1 MTSKA
6 HRQPLFVPG
15 DLDGFFGLAIDN
27 LIQFLLILGLCGSV
41 LGFPV
46 ELLIES
52 VLPGAALSV
61 VFGNLYYAKQA
72 QDLSARTGRTDV
84 TALPYGINTVSLFAF
99 VFLVMLPVKLEGMA
113 QGLSDAD
120 AARTAFRVGLAA
132 CFLSGAIELLG
143 APVADFVRRS
153 TPRAAL
159 LATLSG
165 IAISFI
171 AIDFAVRTFAMPLVA
186 LLPLAV
192 ILTTY
197 FSGVRLP
204 LRVPGG
210 AWALGLGA
218 IAAWLLTLVPGA
230 TTPVSTKSL
239 ATAFDH
245 VGFYLPIPVL
255 GDLYTGLTHPL
266 TMQFLV
272 PVIVPMALFNVLGS
286 IQNLESAEAAGD
298 SYPSAPSLVVNGI
311 GSLVASAFG
320 SCFPTTIYIGHPGWK
335 ALGAR
340 SGYSILNGVFF
351 VVIALFGLS
360 HAVSAIVPIEAGMA
374 IVLWIGIV
382 ITAQAFQATPARHAP
397 AVALGLF
404 PAIAGWG
411 VLILTQ
417 TLGAA
422 GIVAGDMGFAA
433 KVLASPQAFGA
444 VGLQLSGMVALS
456 QGFMLTCLVWS
467 AASALLIDRKLMAA
481 ARFMVIGA
489 VLSFFGFIHAGT
501 LSPAGGVYVIGFGTG
516 ATWAIGYALCAGFF
530 ALTAVWVQRTGQE
543 TPSEDG
549 LGGHG

>member
-1 MTSKA
+1 
-6 HRQPLFVPG
+6 V
-15 DLDGFFGLAIDN
+15 
-27 LIQFLLILGLCGSV
+27 
-41 LGFPV
+41 
-46 ELLIES
+46 
-52 VLPGAALSV
+52 
-61 VFGNLYYAKQA
+61 
-72 QDLSARTGRTDV
+72 
-84 TALPYGINTVSLFAF
+84 
-99 VFLVMLPVKLEGMA
+99 
-113 QGLSDAD
+113 
-120 AARTAFRVGLAA
+120 
-132 CFLSGAIELLG
+132 
-143 APVADFVRRS
+143 
-153 TPRAAL
+153 
-159 LATLSG
+159 
-165 IAISFI
+165 
-171 AIDFAVRTFAMPLVA
+171 
-186 LLPLAV
+186 
-192 ILTTY
+192 
-197 FSGVRLP
+197 
-204 LRVPGG
+204 
-210 AWALGLGA
+210 
-218 IAAWLLTLVPGA
+218 VPGA
-230 TTPVSTKSL
+230 VTPVSTKSL

-255 GDLYTGLTHPL
+255 GDLFAGLTHPL

-351 VVIALFGLS
+351 VVIALLGLS

-382 ITAQAFQATPARHAP
+382 ITAQSFQATPARHAP

-422 GIVAGDMGFAA
+422 GIVAGDMGFAD
-433 KVLASPQAFGA
+433 KVLKAPQAFGA
-444 VGLQLSGMVALS
+444 VGLQLTGMIALS

-481 ARFMVIGA
+481 ARFMLVGA
-489 VLSFFGFIHAGT
+489 ALSFFGFIHAGS
-501 LSPAGGVYVIGFGTG
+501 LSAAGGVYVIGFASGTP
-516 ATWAIGYALCAGFF
+516 WAIGYLLCAAFF
-530 ALTAVWVQRTGQE
+530 ALTAWWVKKTGQE
-543 TPSEDG
+543 TPLTEEQ
-549 LGGHG
+549 LRH

>member
-1 MTSKA
+1 MNA
-6 HRQPLFVPG
+6 PHRPQPWFVAG

-27 LIQFLLILGLCGSV
+27 LIQFLLILGLCGAV

-46 ELLIES
+46 ELLLRS

-113 QGLSDAD
+113 QGLSDGE
-120 AARTAFRVGLAA
+120 AAHTAFRVGLAA

-210 AWALGLGA
+210 AWALGFGA
-218 IAAWLLTLVPGA
+218 LAAWLLTMVPGA
-230 TTPVSTKSL
+230 STPVSTKL
-239 ATAFDH
+239 LGTAFDH
-245 VGFYLPIPVL
+245 VGFYPPIPVL
-255 GDLYTGLTHPL
+255 GDLYIGLTHPL
-266 TMQFLV
+266 TLQFLV

-360 HAVSAIVPIEAGMA
+360 HAVSAIIPIEAGMA
-374 IVLWIGIV
+374 IV
-382 ITAQAFQATPARHAP
+382 
-397 AVALGLF
+397 LGLF

-422 GIVAGDMGFAA
+422 GIAVGDMTLAD
-433 KVLASPQAFGA
+433 KVLAAPGAFGA
-444 VGLQLSGMVALS
+444 VGLNLTGMVALS

-481 ARFMVIGA
+481 ARFMLIGA
-489 VLSFFGFIHAGT
+489 ALAFFGFIHAGT
-501 LSPAGGVYVIGFGTG
+501 LSPAGGVYEIRFGSGTQ
-516 ATWAIGYALCAGFF
+516 WAIGYLLCAAFF
-530 ALTAVWVQRTGQE
+530 QITAWWVKKSGQE
-543 TPSEDG
+543 TPLTEEQ
-549 LGGHG
+549 LRR